1 MFRIPTLALVV
12 LAAACCADGQSNDT
26 LVPIPGE
33 PAAATRADLVGSH
46 DCRATG
52 GSDAKFR
59 WDFRETD
66 FTMTGDGGPIPPEVV
81 AAVAGRKDDVA
92 RIDGAWRLD
101 GRSLV
106 LTGLKVSG
114 KDGGATPAPDATLA
128 PFCTPVVRFEF
139 GPTQYVL
146 GPER

>member
-12 LAAACCADGQSNDT
+12 LVAACCADGQKDT
-26 LVPIPGE
+26 LAPVPGE

-66 FTMTGDGGPIPPEVV
+66 FTMTGDGGPIPPEVA

-101 GRSLV
+101 GRKLV
-106 LTGLKVSG
+106 LSGLRVR
-114 KDGGATPAPDATLA
+114 GAGDREEPAADATLA

-146 GPER
+146 GPGR